1 MSRFVRDVD
10 YSSLSAPDLLQ
21 ARDLY
26 HVHLANLENV
36 VATAIGRYRI
46 RYNDPDYQ
54 SPYGT
59 EDYEDPTPRRLY
71 NSGVR
76 KWSWPCV
83 LVFVSNW
90 VTPEAIS
97 RKPAQLIPP
106 RLYLPDGRVVPTC
119 VIHAPR
125 QLEGPAGI
133 TKLNFPS
140 GLIGGGYPIFTD
152 DQGQQRVGSIGCL
165 VSDGYYTYAIT
176 SQHVIGEPGTVG
188 YTFANGKRRPVAR
201 AHSKA
206 EGKVSLEHAYPGFP
220 GVRTM
225 VNIDAGLFRVEDVAS
240 WTSQVY
246 GIGEIGDLIDLN

>member
-1 MSRFVRDVD
+1 MSRFVREVD

-54 SPYGT
+54 SPYGN

-90 VTPEAIS
+90 VSQEAIS
-97 RKPAQLIPP
+97 RKPQL
-106 RLYLPDGRVVPTC
+106 
-119 VIHAPR
+119 
-125 QLEGPAGI
+125 
-133 TKLNFPS
+133 S
-140 GLIGGGYPIFTD
+140 
-152 DQGQQRVGSIGCL
+152 
-165 VSDGYYTYAIT
+165 
-176 SQHVIGEPGTVG
+176 
-188 YTFANGKRRPVAR
+188 
-201 AHSKA
+201 
-206 EGKVSLEHAYPGFP
+206 
-220 GVRTM
+220 
-225 VNIDAGLFRVEDVAS
+225 
-240 WTSQVY
+240 
-246 GIGEIGDLIDLN
+246 